1 MEFILRPWL
10 MEDAEN
16 LAWFANN
23 KNVSRYMMNRFPFPY
38 TLQPAYEFIE
48 HANSTYPTSLL
59 AISVDGIA
67 VGGIGLHRQNDISIM
82 NAELGYWLG
91 EPYWGKGIMTEAV
104 RRMVEYGFI
113 HFDFNRIFARPFGS
127 NFASQKVLEKAGFV
141 LEARFY
147 GTFFKDGIFEDELV
161 YAVRRLVV

>member
-1 MEFILRPWL
+1 MEFVLRPWL

-16 LAWFANN
+16 LVWFANN
-23 KNVSRYMMNRFPFPY
+23 KNISRYMMNRFPFPY
-38 TLQPAYEFIE
+38 TLQNAYEFIE
-48 HANSTYPTSLL
+48 HANNSFPTSLL
-59 AISVDGIA
+59 AISVEGIA

-104 RRMVEYGFI
+104 RRMVEYGFF

-127 NFASQKVLEKAGFV
+127 NLASQKVLEKAGFV
-141 LEARFY
+141 FEARFY
-147 GTFFKDGIFEDELV
+147 GTFFKDGVYEDELV
-161 YAVRRLVV
+161 YAVRRRFP